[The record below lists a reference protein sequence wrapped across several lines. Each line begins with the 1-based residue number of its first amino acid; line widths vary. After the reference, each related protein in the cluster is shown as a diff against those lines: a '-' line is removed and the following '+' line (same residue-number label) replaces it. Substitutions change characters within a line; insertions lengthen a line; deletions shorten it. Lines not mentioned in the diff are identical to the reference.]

1 MGSPPPPRPPDKDP
15 PRRRERLWVCCR
27 TLVGNR
33 DASHVCTEATKPCRL
48 WGLSPADVTCG
59 PVHSF
64 SQSVLTWRMGTAA
77 APLSRALDTSPL
89 QTGAQTGECG
99 PAGRALTE
107 LFARALSLCLP
118 RACFPLRPPSPR
130 RALWGTS
137 ESQMLPSWEAP
148 FLVSQ
153 DPAFTSPSFLL
164 ERQFRRGLLGLCCP
178 CDDVPLTLVLFFLLV

>member
-107 LFARALSLCLP
+107 LFARALSLQVRDAPCL
-118 RACFPLRPPSPR
+118 LSP
-130 RALWGTS
+130 TS
-137 ESQMLPSWEAP
+137 PLPSACSVGH
-148 FLVSQ
+148 LRVT
-153 DPAFTSPSFLL
+153 DTTIMGSP
-164 ERQFRRGLLGLCCP
+164 LLGFSGSSFYFSLLSSGKAVQEGAP
-178 CDDVPLTLVLFFLLV
+178 WSVLPL